1 MEQAAPPSDNDTQ
14 VGKLLARFKR
24 SKKLKDNW
32 VPLFQEC
39 YDYAM
44 PSRVGFYSQAPGTRT
59 TDNIFDET
67 AVVGVQEFASRL
79 QDGLVPNYS
88 RWSEL
93 KPGSDVDKDA
103 RADMEKD
110 LDDVTEYVFEVLQ
123 SSNFAQEVHEA
134 FLDLAVGTGSLIAE
148 MGDAINPVRF
158 QAISMPELFIDEAP
172 DGSVGWIFRPR
183 KLRLEDL
190 VTLWPDA
197 TLPGDVTE
205 RGTKNPELTFNVLIC
220 TYKDLLILNEDV
232 FQHKV
237 VLVNEKAVIH
247 QDTFV
252 GVGSSPF
259 IVFRWAKAAGE
270 VWGRGP
276 LIQALPAIKTTN
288 LTVQLILENAEMAI
302 AGIWQADDDGVVNV
316 DTIQLVPG
324 TIIPKAAGSNGLQP
338 LSPGGDFNVANMVLT
353 DMRAN
358 IKRALYN
365 DMLGN
370 PNQSTPMSAT
380 EVAERQADL
389 SRRMGSAFGRL
400 QAELVDPVIKRVIW
414 ILRELGR
421 IELPTVNNRAIS
433 IRSVSPLAQ
442 AQAQQ
447 DISNTLRFM
456 EAVGNTFGPETLNQ
470 TVKQAE
476 ATEYL
481 ADKFNVPEAIVRSPS
496 EVQQV
501 QAQAQAEQLALQ
513 EARGGIQQGQP
524 PAQ

>member
-1 MEQAAPPSDNDTQ
+1 MPTTDNDGPCGQ
-14 VGKLLARFKR
+14 LLRRFR
-24 SKKLKDNW
+24 RAKKLKDNW
-32 VPLFQEC
+32 TSLFQEC
-39 YDYAM
+39 YDYAL
-44 PSRVGFYSQAPGTRT
+44 PARIGFYSQTPGTQT

-93 KPGSDVDKDA
+93 KPGSDVMPEE
-103 RADMEKD
+103 RPSMEKD
-110 LDDVTEYVFEVLQ
+110 LDDITQYVFEVLQ
-123 SSNFAQEVHEA
+123 SSNFAQEIHEA
-134 FLDLAVGTGSLIAE
+134 FLDLAVGTGALIAE
-148 MGDAINPVRF
+148 MGDAVNPVRF
-158 QAISMPELFIDEAP
+158 QAISMPELYIDEGPTGAV
-172 DGSVGWIFRPR
+172 DWLFRPR
-183 KLRLEDL
+183 KLRLEDIL
-190 VTLWPDA
+190 TLWPEANIPIEIIEKGAKDS
-197 TLPGDVTE
+197 E
-205 RGTKNPELTFNVLIC
+205 STFNVMLC
-220 TYKDLLILNEDV
+220 TYRDITRLNEDV
-232 FQHKV
+232 FLHKV
-237 VLVNEKAVIH
+237 ILVNEKCIIH
-247 QDTFV
+247 EDVFE
-252 GVGSSPF
+252 GVGSNPF
-259 IVFRWAKAAGE
+259 LIFRWAKAAGE

-276 LIQALPAIKTTN
+276 LIQSLPAIKTCN
-288 LTVQLILENAEMAI
+288 LTVQLILENAELSV
-302 AGIWQADDDGVVNV
+302 AGLWQADDDGVVNV

-338 LSPGGDFNVANMVLT
+338 LSPGGDFNVANLVLA

-414 ILRELGR
+414 ILKQLGR
-421 IELPTVNNRAIS
+421 IELPTVNNREVS

-456 EAVGNTFGPETLNQ
+456 EAVGTTFGPETLNQ

-481 ADKFNVPEAIVRSPS
+481 ANKFNVPEQIVRTPA
-496 EVQQV
+496 EVQQI
-501 QAQAQAEQLALQ
+501 QAQQQAEQLELM
-513 EARGGIQQGQP
+513 EARGGVQQGQP
-524 PAQ
+524 QPQ